1 MLSVFVLNR
10 SLALIGIIYRGEQ
23 IMSEVRTIKKVLS
36 TLNWAPAHW
45 EKLEAFLAPPPPEIV
60 HINHY
65 DTAAILEAIED
76 ADVVLLGG
84 DISREMLQAAKRV
97 KWIHCDHAGL
107 NASNHP
113 EIFERSIIL
122 TSSSGRSAPVLA
134 EHVFFLMLG
143 LVYDSRLIETHQR
156 SHIWKNIS
164 EGQQK
169 GLITR
174 TMGVIGLGKTGVEVI
189 KRGKAFGMRML
200 AYTRSARDEIPDGIE
215 KVYCQEK
222 GEPIDDLL
230 RESDIVVLTTSL
242 SDKTYHLIDKRAFSL
257 MKPTAF
263 LVNLSRGSVVDE
275 KALYQALI
283 GKQIAGAGSDVFENE
298 PLPVDSPL
306 WDLPNMIITSH
317 STPAVADRNGFSLQV
332 ICDNIMAFR
341 EGRPLRNQQDKR
353 DIYTKDVM

>member
-1 MLSVFVLNR
+1 
-10 SLALIGIIYRGEQ
+10 
-23 IMSEVRTIKKVLS
+23 MSEARTINKVLS
-36 TLNWAPAHW
+36 TLNWLTVHR
-45 EKLEAFLAPPPPEIV
+45 EKLEVLLAPAEIV
-60 HINHY
+60 HADHH
-65 DTAAILEAIED
+65 DTAAVLERIRDVDVAI
-76 ADVVLLGG
+76 LGG
-84 DISREMLQAAKRV
+84 DISREMLQAAKRI

-113 EIFERSIIL
+113 EIYERGIIL

-134 EHVFFLMLG
+134 EHVFFLMLS

-156 SHIWKNIS
+156 DHIWKNIS
-164 EGQQK
+164 EGRQK

-174 TMGVIGLGKTGVEVI
+174 TMGIIGLGKTGMEVV

-200 AYTRSARDEIPDGIE
+200 GYTRSARDTVPDGIE
-215 KVYCQEK
+215 KLYCQEK
-222 GEPIDDLL
+222 GEPVDDLL

-242 SDKTYHLIDKRAFSL
+242 SDKTYHLIDERAFSL
-257 MKPTAF
+257 MKPSSF

-275 KALYQALI
+275 NALYQALVN
-283 GKQIAGAGSDVFENE
+283 KQIAGAGSDVFEKE

-332 ICDNIMAFR
+332 LCDNVRAFR
-341 EGRPLRNQQDKR
+341 EGRPLHNQQDKR
-353 DIYTKDVM
+353 DIYTKGFK